1 MQRDVPVPGESP
13 RPTHPDPPDAPPTDA
28 ESLELS
34 ERERQIAGLL
44 VEGLTNKEIAEQLFL
59 STETIK
65 SYVARILRKLG
76 ARNRVQAAVLLA
88 RGGMPPASPPGRDG
102 AAGM

>member
-1 MQRDVPVPGESP
+1 MRRDGPETTARIGPPEHDGLPAPGG
-13 RPTHPDPPDAPPTDA
+13 DA
-28 ESLELS
+28 EPVDLS
-34 ERERQIAGLL
+34 EREQQIADLL
-44 VEGLTNKEIAEQLFL
+44 VEGLTNKEIAERLFL

-88 RGGMPPASPPGRDG
+88 TGETRPPTRPS
-102 AAGM
+102 

>member
-1 MQRDVPVPGESP
+1 MQHHSSESSESLRPPPSDLVAVPTTDGEV
-13 RPTHPDPPDAPPTDA
+13 
-28 ESLELS
+28 LELS
-34 ERERQIAGLL
+34 EREHQIAARL

-76 ARNRVQAAVLLA
+76 ARNRVQAAVLFA
-88 RGGMPPASPPGRDG
+88 RGGMMPATPSARDG
-102 AAGM
+102 DS

>member
-1 MQRDVPVPGESP
+1 MA
-13 RPTHPDPPDAPPTDA
+13 RPTPEFEEHLRPSHPGPTAPAPEGGAPLD
-28 ESLELS
+28 LS
-34 ERERQIAGLL
+34 EREQQIAELL
-44 VEGLTNKEIAEQLFL
+44 VEGLTNKEIAERLFL

-88 RGGMPPASPPGRDG
+88 RGGIVPSTPPGRDG
-102 AAGM
+102 TS

>member
-1 MQRDVPVPGESP
+1 MGGPV
-13 RPTHPDPPDAPPTDA
+13 D
-28 ESLELS
+28 LS
-34 ERERQIAGLL
+34 ERERQIAVLL
-44 VEGLTNKEIAEQLFL
+44 VQGMTNKEIAEQLFV

-88 RGGMPPASPPGRDG
+88 RDDSFPAPPPE
-102 AAGM
+102 